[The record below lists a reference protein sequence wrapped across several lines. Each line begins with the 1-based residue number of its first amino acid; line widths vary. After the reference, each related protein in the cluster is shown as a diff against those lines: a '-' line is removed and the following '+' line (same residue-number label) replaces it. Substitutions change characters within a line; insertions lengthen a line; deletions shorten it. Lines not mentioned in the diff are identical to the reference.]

1 MIGTAPFSP
10 AQPTNSF
17 SFHPKRLRHRQMKTA
32 AGREKKMRKKAASSP
47 IGITDGK
54 PSDIVG
60 NKNTRR
66 HGRTMDYAG
75 RAAVLDL
82 AQEVTKG
89 KSQGIKIVGLLIGRD
104 ENLDS
109 FETVFGHNRLHLKD
123 PMDMTD
129 SLLRALRQ

>member
-1 MIGTAPFSP
+1 
-10 AQPTNSF
+10 
-17 SFHPKRLRHRQMKTA
+17 
-32 AGREKKMRKKAASSP
+32 
-47 IGITDGK
+47 
-54 PSDIVG
+54 
-60 NKNTRR
+60 
-66 HGRTMDYAG
+66 MDYAG